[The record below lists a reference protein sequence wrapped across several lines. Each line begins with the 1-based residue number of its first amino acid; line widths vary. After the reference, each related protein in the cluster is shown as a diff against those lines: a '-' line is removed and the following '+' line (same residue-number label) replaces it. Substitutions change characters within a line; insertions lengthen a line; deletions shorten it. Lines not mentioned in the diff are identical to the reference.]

1 MILALPRR
9 VANDN
14 APETCWYCRDCDCS
28 AFLLVDNDGTTT
40 IECASCRVDV
50 TPYIL
55 PTIAIGIDLCQ
66 R

>member
-14 APETCWYCRDCDCS
+14 GEECCRYCRACDCY
-28 AFLLVDNDGTTT
+28 AFLLVENEGITT
-40 IECASCRVDV
+40 IECASCRIDV
-50 TPYIL
+50 TAEVAPTL
-55 PTIAIGIDLCQ
+55 PVGIDLCQ